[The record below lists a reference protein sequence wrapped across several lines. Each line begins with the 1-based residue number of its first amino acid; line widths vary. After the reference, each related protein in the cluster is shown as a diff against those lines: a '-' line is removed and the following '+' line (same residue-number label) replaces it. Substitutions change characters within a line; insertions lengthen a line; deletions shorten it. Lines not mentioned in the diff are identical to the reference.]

1 MKHKCGE
8 MSLRD
13 AAALQLSGKLAN
25 TCLKDMGSS
34 GDSS

>member
-13 AAALQLSGKLAN
+13 AAALQLSGKFAN